1 MVFKKAIA
9 VLYILLGTPALS
21 ALNGNPNFFDKT
33 QLYITS
39 SPLVTPL
46 RKLLQFIT
54 PLLNPHLKIKDCLA
68 NDDLQKIAQEAQTAV
83 GIPTTQ
89 QVPLKRAEGT
99 SFTGLEFY
107 AATNCNGIFINQN
120 SLAFKS
126 YGLIRNV
133 LHHEAI
139 HYKYDDSIMAALLA
153 GASCLTIDKISTK
166 LIVRYIKGG
175 PKSNIMAV
183 ICSLSAA
190 VSAFGIVHR
199 FNLYA
204 EHRAD
209 IQGAYATQCYKCVKE
224 KIDYY
229 NDTLCSH
236 GYASNKEFEAI
247 KKILKKKHLLCKHHA
262 KKVMHS

>member
-9 VLYILLGTPALS
+9 VLYIFLGTPALS
-21 ALNGNPNFFDKT
+21 AASGNPNFFDKT

-39 SPLVTPL
+39 SILVSPI
-46 RKLLQFIT
+46 RKLIQLIT
-54 PLLNPHLKIKDCLA
+54 PYVNPHLKIKDCLA

-89 QVPLKRAEGT
+89 QVPLKRTKGT
-99 SFTGLEFY
+99 SLTGLEFY

-153 GASCLTIDKISTK
+153 GMSCLTIDKISSSVLLRCIKDGTK
-166 LIVRYIKGG
+166 R
-175 PKSNIMAV
+175 NILAV

-190 VSAFGIVHR
+190 ASAFGMAHTFNVH
-199 FNLYA
+199 A

-209 IQGAYATQCYKCVKE
+209 IQGAYATECYKCVKE

-229 NDTLCSH
+229 NDTLCPH

-247 KKILKKKHLLCKHHA
+247 KKILKKKNYCA
-262 KKVMHS
+262 NIT